1 VFKGAVFVADENRAV
16 FPEFSLSP
24 VGKETIVKAVGRFP
38 AGAEILAENFTDEEI
53 RFSKKF
59 GGAVK
64 LTVGAEVFALMKK
77 HGLFP
82 ERKVNLT
89 ETEKKPFKFSF
100 SFEKRKAVSFLLFGS
115 LFLVFSIIAPIKI
128 YYVIS
133 GLALLS
139 LSVFTRLFG
148 KKTA

>member
-1 VFKGAVFVADENRAV
+1 MNAFIGHARDEHLRRAGTSGGV
-16 FPEFSLSP
+16 GSALLSH
-24 VGKETIVKAVGRFP
+24 
-38 AGAEILAENFTDEEI
+38 LFTTKRI
-53 RFSKKF
+53 GTS
-59 GGAVK
+59 V
-64 LTVGAEVFALMKK
+64 
-77 HGLFP
+77 
-82 ERKVNLT
+82 
-89 ETEKKPFKFSF
+89 SF